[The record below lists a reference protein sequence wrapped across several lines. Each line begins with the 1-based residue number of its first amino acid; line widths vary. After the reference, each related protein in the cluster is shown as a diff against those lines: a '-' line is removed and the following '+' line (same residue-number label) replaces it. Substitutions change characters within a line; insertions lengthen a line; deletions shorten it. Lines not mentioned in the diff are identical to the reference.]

1 MNQSM
6 KKPDLLLLL
15 SVVVVLGGAVTSFS
29 AEERKPLERW
39 TSESSIR

>member
-1 MNQSM
+1 M

-15 SVVVVLGGAVTSFS
+15 SLVVVLGAAVTSFS

-39 TSESSIR
+39 TSENSIR